1 MLSKPVAGVTSL
13 GTTSEAATLQEIQT
27 DNISLQQTVQV
38 RKHDGSGAVGA
49 TKIVRAMSYIK
60 RR

>member
-13 GTTSEAATLQEIQT
+13 GATSEAATLQEIQT

-38 RKHDGSGAVGA
+38 RKHDGSGAVGV
-49 TKIVRAMSYIK
+49 TKIVRAMSYIE
-60 RR
+60 RC